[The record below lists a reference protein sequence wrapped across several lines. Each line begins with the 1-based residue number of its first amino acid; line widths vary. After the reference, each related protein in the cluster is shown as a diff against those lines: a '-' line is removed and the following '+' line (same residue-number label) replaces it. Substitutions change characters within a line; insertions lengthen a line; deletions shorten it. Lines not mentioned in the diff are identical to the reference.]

1 MSQIAFDLDLD
12 DGGEPTY
19 TVAELAEAI
28 NGALHR
34 RFSDGLWVRG
44 EIQGWNKSAAGH
56 IYFNLVEVDDRA
68 AKSTIRVA
76 FFAGA
81 QHGPRE
87 RFRRAGLKLGDGLKV
102 RIFGGLDFFA
112 GSGQVTLKMTDIDP
126 RFTLGEMA
134 IQRDEVVRRLV
145 ATGLFDAN
153 RQCRL
158 SVAPLRVG
166 VVASVGTAAWAD
178 FVHEIERSSFAFQLF
193 VADVRV
199 QGDAAVHMVSSAIAS
214 LGRRDDLDVVVVIRG
229 GGARTELATFD
240 HESIAVAIATSPLP
254 VFTGLGHE
262 IDRSVADEVA
272 HRALKTPTACATA
285 LVERVAEYL
294 AIVEITW
301 VAIAQKSAR
310 IVDRHHGR
318 LDEIATGMG
327 DRLRGALERGDERL
341 DHRATRVR
349 DGARRVVQRAD
360 TQLAGAVATL
370 ARVPARLDA
379 EQRTV
384 AGLQTQL
391 RLLDPV
397 NVMARGWSIT
407 RGPDGIAVRDATS
420 LSPGDLLVTT
430 FAAGTATSTVQTVH
444 PHIDPT
450 DPTDHIDPTLPT
462 DPTDDDVPDGDLT

>member
-19 TVAELAEAI
+19 TVGELAEAI

-44 EIQGWNKSAAGH
+44 EIQGWSKSAAGH
-56 IYFNLVEVDDRA
+56 IYFNLVEVDDRNT
-68 AKSTIRVA
+68 KSTVRVA

-112 GSGQVTLKMTDIDP
+112 GSGQVTIKMTDIDP

-153 RQCRL
+153 RKCRL

-166 VVASVGTAAWAD
+166 VVASLASAAWAD
-178 FVHEIERSSFAFQLF
+178 FLHEIERSSVGFQLI

-199 QGDAAVHMVSSAIAS
+199 QGDAAVQMVSDAITW

-240 HESIAVAIATSPLP
+240 HESIALAIATSELP

-272 HRALKTPTACATA
+272 HLALKTPTACATA
-285 LVERVAEYL
+285 LVERVLEFM
-294 AIVEITW
+294 AIVENTW
-301 VAIAQKSAR
+301 QAIAQRSAR
-310 IVDRHHGR
+310 IVDRHDGR
-318 LDEIATGMG
+318 LIEIATGLG
-327 DRLRGALERGDERL
+327 DRIHGALDRGDERL
-341 DHRATRVR
+341 QHRATRVR
-349 DGARRVVQRAD
+349 DGARRVVERAD
-360 TQLAGAVATL
+360 AQLAVAVAAL
-370 ARVPARLDA
+370 GRAPSQLDA
-379 EQRTV
+379 EARHL
-384 AGLQTQL
+384 ASLDTQV

-397 NVMARGWSIT
+397 NVLARGFSVT
-407 RGPDGIAVRDATS
+407 RGADGRAIRDAAS
-420 LSPGDLLVTT
+420 LTPGDRVVTS
-430 FAAGTATSTVQTVH
+430 FATGSTTSTVDHVH
-444 PHIDPT
+444 PATP
-450 DPTDHIDPTLPT
+450 PATLPATLPET
-462 DPTDDDVPDGDLT
+462 DSTT

>member
-12 DGGEPTY
+12 DGGETTY

-44 EIQGWNKSAAGH
+44 EIQGWSKSAAGH

-153 RQCRL
+153 RRCDL

-166 VVASVGTAAWAD
+166 VVTSVGSAAWAD
-178 FVHEIERSSFAFQLF
+178 FLHEIERSSLAFQLM

-199 QGDAAVHMVSSAIAS
+199 QGEGAVHMVSGAITS

-240 HESIAVAIATSPLP
+240 HESIALAIATSLLP

-262 IDRSVADEVA
+262 IDRCVADEVA

-285 LVERVAEYL
+285 LVERVADYL
-294 AIVEITW
+294 AIVENTW
-301 VAIAQKSAR
+301 QAIAQRSER

-318 LDEIATGMG
+318 LDEIATGLG
-327 DRLRGALERGDERL
+327 DRLRGALDRGDERL
-341 DHRATRVR
+341 DHRVGRVR
-349 DGARRVVQRAD
+349 DAARRVVERAD
-360 TQLAGAVATL
+360 LRLGGAVATL
-370 ARVPARLDA
+370 VRMPARLDVQ
-379 EQRTV
+379 QRNV
-384 AGLQTQL
+384 DGLQTQL

-407 RGPDGIAVRDATS
+407 RGPDGTAVRDAGS
-420 LSPGDLLVTT
+420 LSPGDTLVTS
-430 FAAGTATSTVQTVH
+430 FAIGAATSTVGVVH
-444 PHIDPT
+444 PST
-450 DPTDHIDPTLPT
+450 DPTSQTET
-462 DPTDDDVPDGDLT
+462 

>member
-12 DGGEPTY
+12 DGGQPTY
-19 TVAELAEAI
+19 TVGELAEAI

-44 EIQGWNKSAAGH
+44 EIQGWSKSAAGH
-56 IYFNLVEVDDRA
+56 IYFNLVEVDDRGGKA
-68 AKSTIRVA
+68 TVRVA

-112 GSGQVTLKMTDIDP
+112 GSGQVTMKMTDIDP

-134 IQRDEVVRRLV
+134 IQRDDVVRRLV

-153 RQCRL
+153 RRCRL

-166 VVASVGTAAWAD
+166 VIASLGSAAWAD
-178 FVHEIERSSFAFQLF
+178 FLHEIERSAFGFQLM

-199 QGDAAVHMVSSAIAS
+199 QGLEAVPMVSAAISA
-214 LGRRDDLDVVVVIRG
+214 LGRRDDLDIVVVIRG

-240 HESIAVAIATSPLP
+240 HESIAIAIATSELP

-272 HRALKTPTACATA
+272 HRALKTPTACAAA

-294 AIVEITW
+294 AIVENNW
-301 VAIAQKSAR
+301 KAIAQRAER
-310 IVDRHHGR
+310 VVDRHDGR
-318 LDEIATGMG
+318 LDEIATGLG
-327 DRLRGALERGDERL
+327 DRLRGALDRGDERL
-341 DHRATRVR
+341 HHRASRVR
-349 DGARRVVQRAD
+349 DGARRVVDRAD
-360 TQLAGAVATL
+360 AQLGVAVAALGRAPGT
-370 ARVPARLDA
+370 LDA
-379 EQRTV
+379 ELRHL
-384 AGLQTQL
+384 AALQTQV
-391 RLLDPV
+391 RLLDPG
-397 NVMARGWSIT
+397 NVMARGFSIT
-407 RGPDGIAVRDATS
+407 RGPDGRALRDVS
-420 LSPGDLLVTT
+420 HLSPGDRLVTT
-430 FAAGTATSTVQTVH
+430 FASGSATSTVDTV
-444 PHIDPT
+444 T
-450 DPTDHIDPTLPT
+450 
-462 DPTDDDVPDGDLT
+462 PDTTEDLT

>member
-19 TVAELAEAI
+19 TVGELAEAI

-34 RFSDGLWVRG
+34 RFTDGLWVRG
-44 EIQGWNKSAAGH
+44 EIQGWSKSAAGH
-56 IYFNLVEVDDRA
+56 IYFNLVEVDDRNV
-68 AKSTIRVA
+68 KSTIRVA
-76 FFAGA
+76 FFAGS

-134 IQRDEVVRRLV
+134 IQRDDVVRRLV

-153 RQCRL
+153 RRCQL

-166 VVASVGTAAWAD
+166 VIASLASAAWAD
-178 FVHEIERSSFAFQLF
+178 FLHEIERSAFGFRLM

-199 QGDAAVHMVSSAIAS
+199 QGEAAVPMVSSAITAF
-214 LGRRDDLDVVVVIRG
+214 GRRDDLDIVVVIRG

-240 HESIAVAIATSPLP
+240 HESIALAIATSALP

-272 HRALKTPTACATA
+272 HRALKTPTACAAA

-294 AIVEITW
+294 AIVENNW
-301 VAIAQKSAR
+301 LAIAQRAER
-310 IVDRHHGR
+310 VVDRHDGR
-318 LDEIATGMG
+318 LDEIAIGLG
-327 DRLRGALERGDERL
+327 DRLRGALDRGDERL
-341 DHRATRVR
+341 HHRASRVR
-349 DGARRVVQRAD
+349 DGARRVVERAD
-360 TQLAGAVATL
+360 VRLVGAVASL
-370 ARVPARLDA
+370 ARVPAVLDA
-379 EQRTV
+379 EVRHIDS
-384 AGLQTQL
+384 LQTQV
-391 RLLDPV
+391 RLLDPG
-397 NVMARGWSIT
+397 NVMARGFSIT
-407 RGPDGIAVRDATS
+407 RGPDGRAVRDAHA
-420 LSPGDLLVTT
+420 LSPGDRLVTS
-430 FAAGTATSTVQTVH
+430 FAAGSATSTVDADH
-444 PHIDPT
+444 PATPADATPEDQIT
-450 DPTDHIDPTLPT
+450 
-462 DPTDDDVPDGDLT
+462 

>member
-1 MSQIAFDLDLD
+1 MSQIAFDLDLG
-12 DGGEPTY
+12 DGDQTTY
-19 TVAELAEAI
+19 TVGELAEAI

-44 EIQGWNKSAAGH
+44 EIQGWSKSAAGH
-56 IYFNLVEVDDRA
+56 IYFNLVEVDDRGT
-68 AKSTIRVA
+68 KSTVRVA

-81 QHGPRE
+81 QHAPRE

-112 GSGQVTLKMTDIDP
+112 GSGQVTIKMTDIDP

-153 RQCRL
+153 RKCQL

-166 VVASVGTAAWAD
+166 VVTSLASAAWAD
-178 FVHEIERSSFAFQLF
+178 FLHEIERSAIGFRLV

-199 QGDAAVHMVSSAIAS
+199 QGEAAVEMVSNAITS
-214 LGRRDDLDVVVVIRG
+214 LGRRDDLDVIVVIRG

-240 HESIAVAIATSPLP
+240 HESIALAIATSSLP

-294 AIVEITW
+294 AIVENTW
-301 VAIAQKSAR
+301 QAIGQRSER
-310 IVDRHHGR
+310 IVDRHDGR
-318 LDEIATGMG
+318 LDEIATGLG
-327 DRLRGALERGDERL
+327 DRVHGALDRGDERL
-341 DHRATRVR
+341 HHRATRVR
-349 DGARRVVQRAD
+349 DGARRVVERAD
-360 TQLAGAVATL
+360 AHLAVAAATL
-370 ARVPARLDA
+370 ARAPAQLDA
-379 EQRTV
+379 EVRHL
-384 AGLQTQL
+384 ASLHTQV

-397 NVMARGWSIT
+397 NVLARGFSIT
-407 RGPDGIAVRDATS
+407 RGADGRALRDAGA
-420 LSPGDLLVTT
+420 LAPGDRLVTN
-430 FAAGTATSTVQTVH
+430 FAKGTTTSTVDAVL
-444 PHIDPT
+444 PPADPT
-450 DPTDHIDPTLPT
+450 ITQ
-462 DPTDDDVPDGDLT
+462 

>member
-19 TVAELAEAI
+19 TVGELAEAI

-56 IYFNLVEVDDRA
+56 IYFNLVEVDDRG
-68 AKSTIRVA
+68 AKSTVRVA

-102 RIFGGLDFFA
+102 RIYGGLDFFA
-112 GSGQVTLKMTDIDP
+112 GSGQITIKMTDIDP

-134 IQRDEVVRRLV
+134 LQRDDVVRRLV

-153 RQCRL
+153 RRCRL
-158 SVAPLRVG
+158 SVAPLRIG
-166 VVASVGTAAWAD
+166 VVTSVGTAAWAD
-178 FVHEIERSSFAFQLF
+178 FLHEIERSGMGFQLM

-199 QGDAAVHMVSSAIAS
+199 QGDLAVEMVTSAITW

-229 GGARTELATFD
+229 GGARSELATFD
-240 HESIAVAIATSPLP
+240 HESIALAIATSLLP

-285 LVERVAEYL
+285 LVERVVEYMD
-294 AIVEITW
+294 IVENTW
-301 VAIAQKSAR
+301 KAIAQRAER
-310 IVDRHHGR
+310 LVDRHDGR
-318 LDEIATGMG
+318 LDEIATGLG
-327 DRLRGALERGDERL
+327 DRLRGALDRGDERL
-341 DHRATRVR
+341 HHRATRVR
-349 DGARRVVQRAD
+349 DGARRVVERAD
-360 TQLAGAVATL
+360 AHLSTAVATL
-370 ARVPARLDA
+370 ARVPAQLDGEVRHLA
-379 EQRTV
+379 
-384 AGLQTQL
+384 ALQTQV
-391 RLLDPV
+391 RLLDPS
-397 NVMARGWSIT
+397 NIMARGFSVT
-407 RGPDGIAVRDATS
+407 RGPDGRAIVDAAA
-420 LSPGDLLVTT
+420 LAPGTALTTT
-430 FAAGTATSTVQTVH
+430 FATGTATSTVT
-444 PHIDPT
+444 DTTTGTTTSPT
-450 DPTDHIDPTLPT
+450 EAAS
-462 DPTDDDVPDGDLT
+462 

>member
-19 TVAELAEAI
+19 TVSELAEAI

-44 EIQGWNKSAAGH
+44 EIQGWSKSAAGH
-56 IYFNLVEVDDRA
+56 IYFNLVEVDDRN
-68 AKSTIRVA
+68 AKSTVRVA

-102 RIFGGLDFFA
+102 RIFGGLDFFG
-112 GSGQVTLKMTDIDP
+112 GSGQVTLKMSDIDP

-134 IQRDEVVRRLV
+134 IQRDEVVRKLV

-153 RQCRL
+153 RACRL

-166 VVASVGTAAWAD
+166 VVTSLASAAWAD
-178 FVHEIERSSFAFQLF
+178 FLHEIERSAFGFQLA

-199 QGDAAVHMVSSAIAS
+199 QGEGAVQMVSTAITA

-240 HESIAVAIATSPLP
+240 HETIALAIATCPLP

-294 AIVEITW
+294 TVAEHTFTAIRQRAERGI
-301 VAIAQKSAR
+301 
-310 IVDRHHGR
+310 DRHDGR
-318 LDEIATGMG
+318 LTEIATGLG
-327 DRLRGALERGDERL
+327 DRVHGALDRSGERL
-341 DHRATRVR
+341 LHRSTRVR
-349 DGARRVVQRAD
+349 DGARRQVERAD
-360 TQLAGAVATL
+360 AHLATAGATL

-379 EQRTV
+379 ELRHV
-384 AGLQTQL
+384 GSLDAQL
-391 RLLDPV
+391 RLLDPAQV
-397 NVMARGWSIT
+397 LARGFSIT
-407 RGPDGIAVRDATS
+407 RGLDGRAVRDATT
-420 LSPGDLLVTT
+420 LTPGEQLVTT
-430 FAAGTATSTVQTVH
+430 FANGTAHSTVQA
-444 PHIDPT
+444 IADPPAQPS
-450 DPTDHIDPTLPT
+450 PTT
-462 DPTDDDVPDGDLT
+462 DGDHAS